1 MVIFGKK
8 ALSLRWHIVCRLKCL
23 KYFLYCMKQK
33 TNKILAFEYLVYRLI
48 EWYREAISST
58 EDIPSHF
65 SRLSV
70 LKLLFLISAI
80 KDENTEGRSDLLE
93 IFNQFCAMQY
103 GPVETDIYTA
113 IVKGY
118 TKIYKFN
125 NRTIE
130 ISEQKDSISSIFTS
144 LPNELRSS
152 IDNAIRLLRDKN
164 PQIISY
170 PATKLVNITH
180 KWQSWQNAMWMA
192 DISGARQF
200 PMTVES
206 IRKDTPYYG

>member
-1 MVIFGKK
+1 
-8 ALSLRWHIVCRLKCL
+8 
-23 KYFLYCMKQK
+23 
-33 TNKILAFEYLVYRLI
+33 
-48 EWYREAISST
+48 
-58 EDIPSHF
+58 
-65 SRLSV
+65 
-70 LKLLFLISAI
+70 
-80 KDENTEGRSDLLE
+80 
-93 IFNQFCAMQY
+93 MQY